1 MLTAMLDG
9 VVISPDHAAIHID
22 DRGLLYGDGLF
33 ETMLLRNGVIRFFD
47 DHVQRLHHSC
57 ERLKISPPV
66 LDCLQGEL
74 RQLLQNH
81 RDGVIKLIV
90 TRGRGGRGYRA
101 TRNHPTRLWQ
111 LFPPIGVTDD
121 SITMRWCETR
131 WSRNELLAGM
141 KHLNRLEQ
149 VLAQSEWNDMAIAEG
164 LMLDTEGELISGTM
178 SNVFMVIDG
187 NLVTPDVLY
196 CGVQGVMRKNVLRMA
211 KQMGM
216 VVEER
221 PVHPEELAVA
231 SEVFVSNA
239 VRGIQSVA
247 ALLPSI
253 LDGIEW
259 KTGAVTTGLIHLLN
273 QQG

>member
-1 MLTAMLDG
+1 M
-9 VVISPDHAAIHID
+9 VV
-22 DRGLLYGDGLF
+22 
-33 ETMLLRNGVIRFFD
+33 
-47 DHVQRLHHSC
+47 
-57 ERLKISPPV
+57 
-66 LDCLQGEL
+66 
-74 RQLLQNH
+74 
-81 RDGVIKLIV
+81 
-90 TRGRGGRGYRA
+90 
-101 TRNHPTRLWQ
+101 
-111 LFPPIGVTDD
+111 
-121 SITMRWCETR
+121 
-131 WSRNELLAGM
+131 
-141 KHLNRLEQ
+141 
-149 VLAQSEWNDMAIAEG
+149 
-164 LMLDTEGELISGTM
+164 
-178 SNVFMVIDG
+178 DG